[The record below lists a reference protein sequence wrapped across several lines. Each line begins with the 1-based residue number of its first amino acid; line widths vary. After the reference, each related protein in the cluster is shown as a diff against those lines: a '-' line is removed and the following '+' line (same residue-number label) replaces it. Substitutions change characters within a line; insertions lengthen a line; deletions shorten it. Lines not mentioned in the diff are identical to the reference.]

1 MRSFLWVINMV
12 AKTDIKFYVH
22 TNNNAPQLQ
31 NAYGS
36 MINVL
41 DAWLINGAF
50 VGNVLSL
57 TVSGRIATAVV
68 DANHNL
74 LTYQVIKI
82 AGANQSE
89 LNREHRITS
98 IENGTTFKFEL
109 PEDLGVIAGTGS
121 ITCSLP
127 PLGWEKPFSSTN
139 PGGGGKAA
147 YRSKNELLPRRP
159 FLRVVDELD
168 PAWSANYALYAKV
181 GIVEH
186 MDGMDSLIGS
196 QAPYDASNPD
206 KNWVG
211 SGSGTSAYNGWAK
224 WYYRRSTE
232 LRPSQSTDTGG
243 GGLAGNS
250 QYYIVGNSDYFYV
263 LNGHTASDAR
273 KLAYFFGAINSLNQ
287 DFFLGAS
294 LGYFTASYNQRPSMD
309 TPLLWGNTYFAN
321 LVSAHDGDG
330 ASVFSYN
337 YVTSLHFNGATEFK
351 TGVRDDI
358 SFSTPICLDVIV
370 IEGGSNK
377 FRGKVP
383 LLKWLPHLKPY
394 TNNAFITDN
403 NEAYLAINTYSEQSD
418 GQFLIKVG
426 GLNASS
432 N

>member
-1 MRSFLWVINMV
+1 MV
-12 AKTDIKFYVH
+12 ASTDIKFYVH

-74 LTYQVIKI
+74 LTYQVVRI

-89 LNREHRITS
+89 LNGEHRITS
-98 IENGTTFKFEL
+98 IENNTTFKFEL
-109 PEDLGVIAGTGS
+109 VVDLGVLSGSGT

-127 PLGWEKPFSSTN
+127 SLGWEKPFSSSN
-139 PGGGGKAA
+139 PSGGGRAA
-147 YRSKNELLPRRP
+147 YRSKNESLPRRP
-159 FLRVVDELD
+159 FLRVVDEPD
-168 PAWSANYALYAKV
+168 PAWSASYALYAKV
-181 GIVEH
+181 GIVEN
-186 MDGMDSLIGS
+186 MASIDILEGS
-196 QAPYDASNPD
+196 QAPYDAASSN

-211 SGSGTSAYNGWAK
+211 SGAGSSSYNGWAK
-224 WYYRRSTE
+224 WYYRRSRE
-232 LRPSQSTDTGG
+232 LIAQQSTDSGG
-243 GGLAGNS
+243 GGSAGNS
-250 QYYIVGNSDYFYV
+250 QYYVVGNSDYFFV
-263 LNGHTASDAR
+263 LNGHTASDTR
-273 KLAYFFGAINSLNQ
+273 KLAYFFGAIDSAGQ
-287 DFFLGAS
+287 EFFLGSS
-294 LGYFTASYNQRPSMD
+294 LGYFTASSDQRPSVN
-309 TPLLWGNTYFAN
+309 TPLLFGGYNYAS
-321 LVSAHDGDG
+321 LISAHDGG
-330 ASVFSYN
+330 GSSVFTYN

-351 TGVRDDI
+351 TGVRNDI

-370 IEGGSNK
+370 IESGSNK

-394 TNNAFITDN
+394 ASNAFVTEN
-403 NEAYLAINTYSEQSD
+403 NGVYLAINTYSEQSD

-426 GLNASS
+426 DLNANS

>member
-1 MRSFLWVINMV
+1 MV
-12 AKTDIKFYVH
+12 ASTDIKFYAH

-57 TVSGRIATAVV
+57 IVSGRIATAVV

-82 AGANQSE
+82 VGANQPE
-89 LNREHRITS
+89 LNGEHRITS
-98 IENGTTFKFEL
+98 IENSTTFKFEL
-109 PEDLGVIAGTGS
+109 DSDLGVLSGS
-121 ITCSLP
+121 GITCSLL
-127 PLGWEKPFSSTN
+127 PLGWEKPFSSSN
-139 PGGGGKAA
+139 PSGGGKAA

-168 PAWSANYALYAKV
+168 PAWSASYALYAKV

-186 MDGMDSLIGS
+186 MDGIDSLVGS
-196 QAPYDASNPD
+196 QAPFDATNPN

-211 SGSGTSAYNGWAK
+211 SGSGSSAYNGWAK
-224 WYYRRSTE
+224 WYYRRGNE
-232 LRPSQSTDTGG
+232 LRASQSTDTSGG
-243 GGLAGNS
+243 GVAGNS
-250 QYYIVGNSDYFYV
+250 SYFIVGNSDYFFI
-263 LNGHTASDAR
+263 LNGHTASDTR
-273 KLAYFFGAINSLNQ
+273 KLAYFFGAIDSENL
-287 DFFLGAS
+287 DFFLGSS
-294 LGYFTASYNQRPSMD
+294 LGYFNASYNQRPATD
-309 TPLLWGNTYFAN
+309 TPLLWGSNYYAN
-321 LVSAHDGDG
+321 LVSAHDASGR
-330 ASVFSYN
+330 SVFNGS
-337 YVTSLHFNGATEFK
+337 YVTSLHFNGATDFK

-370 IEGGSNK
+370 IEGVSNR

-394 TNNAFITDN
+394 TNNALITDN
-403 NEAYLAINTYSEQSD
+403 NDVYLAVNTFSEQSD
-418 GQFLIKVG
+418 GQFVINVG
-426 GLNASS
+426 ALNANSK
-432 N
+432 

>member
-1 MRSFLWVINMV
+1 MV
-12 AKTDIKFYVH
+12 ASTDIKFYVH

-109 PEDLGVIAGTGS
+109 PEDLGVTAGTGS

-211 SGSGTSAYNGWAK
+211 AGSGTSAYNGWAK

-232 LRPSQSTDTGG
+232 LRASQSKDTGG
-243 GGLAGNS
+243 GGSAGNS

-273 KLAYFFGAINSLNQ
+273 KLAYFFGAIDSEKR
-287 DFFLGAS
+287 DCFLGSS
-294 LGYFTASYNQRPSMD
+294 LGYFTASYDQRPAVD
-309 TPLLWGNTYFAN
+309 APLLHGSYYYANFISVNNAEGSSAWTGNYI
-321 LVSAHDGDG
+321 
-330 ASVFSYN
+330 AS
-337 YVTSLHFNGATEFK
+337 LLFNGATEFR
-351 TGVRDDI
+351 TGVRNDI
-358 SFSTPICLDVIV
+358 SFSTPICLDVVV
-370 IEGGSNK
+370 IEGNTNK

-394 TNNAFITDN
+394 TNNALIIDSN
-403 NEAYLAINTYSEQSD
+403 DVYLAINTYSEQSD

-426 GLNASS
+426 DLNANS

>member
-1 MRSFLWVINMV
+1 MV
-12 AKTDIKFYVH
+12 ASTDIKFYVH

-74 LTYQVIKI
+74 LTYQVVRI

-89 LNREHRITS
+89 LNGEHRITS
-98 IENGTTFKFEL
+98 IENNTTFKFEL
-109 PEDLGVIAGTGS
+109 AVDLGVLSGSGT

-127 PLGWEKPFSSTN
+127 SLGWEKPFSSTN

-147 YRSKNELLPRRP
+147 YRSKNELLPGRP

-186 MDGMDSLIGS
+186 MDGIDSLIGS

-224 WYYRRSTE
+224 WYYRRSTA
-232 LRPSQSTDTGG
+232 LRATQSTDAGG
-243 GGLAGNS
+243 GSSVGS
-250 QYYIVGNSDYFYV
+250 SPYYVIGNSDYFYV

-273 KLAYFFGAINSLNQ
+273 KLAYFFGAIDSEKR
-287 DFFLGAS
+287 DCFLGSS
-294 LGYFTASYNQRPSMD
+294 LKYFTASSNERPSAD
-309 TPLLWGNTYFAN
+309 TPLLYGGVNYPNF
-321 LVSAHDGDG
+321 VSAHDVDG
-330 ASVFSYN
+330 SSFYTNN
-337 YVTSLHFNGATEFK
+337 YVTSLTFNGVTNFE

-370 IEGGSNK
+370 IESSNK

-383 LLKWLPHLKPY
+383 LLKWLPHLEPY
-394 TNNAFITDN
+394 TNNAFVIESNDV
-403 NEAYLAINTYSEQSD
+403 YLAINTYSWQTN

-426 GLNASS
+426 DLNASS

>member
-1 MRSFLWVINMV
+1 MV
-12 AKTDIKFYVH
+12 ASTDIKFYVH

-50 VGNVLSL
+50 VGNILSL

-82 AGANQSE
+82 AGASQSE
-89 LNREHRITS
+89 LNGEHRITS
-98 IENGTTFKFEL
+98 IENSTTFKFEL
-109 PEDLGVIAGTGS
+109 PGDRGITAGTGS

-139 PGGGGKAA
+139 QNGGGKAA

-186 MDGMDSLIGS
+186 MDGIDSLIGS
-196 QAPYDASNPD
+196 QAPYDDNFPS

-211 SGSGTSAYNGWAK
+211 SGSEMSAYNGWAK
-224 WYYRRSTE
+224 WYYRRGTI
-232 LRPSQSTDTGG
+232 LTDSQTGDASGG
-243 GGLAGNS
+243 GSAGNS
-250 QYYIVGNSDYFYV
+250 RYYIVGNSDCFFV
-263 LNGHTASDAR
+263 LNGHTASDTR
-273 KLAYFFGAINSLNQ
+273 KLAYFFGAIDSLNQ
-287 DFFLGAS
+287 DFFLGSS
-294 LGYFTASYNQRPSMD
+294 LNYITASFTQRPSID
-309 TPLLWGNTYFAN
+309 TPLLWGLKSYPN
-321 LVSAHDGDG
+321 LVSAHDAGG
-330 ASVFSYN
+330 GNLFTYN
-337 YVTSLHFNGATEFK
+337 YVTSLHFNNATNFR
-351 TGVRDDI
+351 TGTQNDI
-358 SFSTPICLDVIV
+358 SPTTPICLDVMV
-370 IEGGSNK
+370 IESSNK

-394 TNNAFITDN
+394 SNNAFITEN
-403 NEAYLAINTYSEQSD
+403 NDIYLAINTYSEQSD
-418 GQFLIKVG
+418 GQFIIKIG
-426 GLNASS
+426 DLNATS